1 MAMAKTHVR
10 AHEWVA
16 GRYRLLEVVQ
26 RGTNRVCWYAEDAET
41 GRPRLVTRVELPAG
55 RTRET
60 GRRTAARVLRSSEV
74 MTRLRPGRVATVL
87 DAVEEAGALWTVAEW
102 IDGTPLDEFLAR
114 QGALAHPRAAR
125 IGLELL
131 DVLEAAHR
139 EGVTHGELSPGQVF
153 VRDEGPVVVTGF
165 GWAGATLAPRVTAP
179 SYASPEQARD
189 QRIGPAAD
197 LWALGAILYTMTEGR
212 PPFRDRGGPEATLRG
227 VDRLPPL
234 TPLRAGP
241 LTPAVH
247 GLLRKES
254 QERLSRSLVREALT
268 RVLAEDSG
276 DGPPTGSGSR
286 PRVGRGWG
294 GRTVAAG
301 TALAVVTVSGAV
313 LYATRGLPGSESAA
327 SAPPPRTSAAA
338 TPTDSSPPAAPT
350 PSPTASAPSPTASA
364 PSPTASATAP
374 AAPGGDRLPN
384 GYRGH
389 TAPEGFTVALPD
401 GWKRLRTAR
410 GGDLSYRVTY
420 GPGGSDPRTLSVTYS
435 ERLGPDPVAVWR
447 DDVQPGLERLGGFR
461 RIGTIRATTYQGY
474 EAADMEW
481 LSGTGS
487 ERLRTFGRG
496 FLIGGHRGYSLRF
509 TTADGAWDS
518 ADSRSALDTFLR
530 TFRVP
535 KN

>member
-26 RGTNRVCWYAEDAET
+26 RGTNRVCWYAEDVET
-41 GRPRLVTRVELPAG
+41 GRPRLVTRVELPADG
-55 RTRET
+55 TEGT
-60 GRRTAARVLRSSEV
+60 GRRTAARVLRTCEI
-74 MTRLRPGRVATVL
+74 MARLRPGRVAAVV

-102 IDGTPLDEFLAR
+102 IDGTPLDELLAR
-114 QGALAHPRAAR
+114 QGALPYPRAAR

-131 DVLEAAHR
+131 DVLEAAHG

-165 GWAGATLAPRVTAP
+165 GWAGTTLAPRVTAP

-227 VDRLPPL
+227 VDRLPL
-234 TPLRAGP
+234 RTPLRAGP
-241 LTPAVH
+241 LTSAVQ

-254 QERLSRSLVREALT
+254 WERLPRTQAREALT
-268 RVLAEDSG
+268 RVLTEDAG
-276 DGPPTGSGSR
+276 DDGPAGPGSR
-286 PRVGRGWG
+286 PRTRRGRS
-294 GRTVAAG
+294 GRVLAAG
-301 TALAVVTVSGAV
+301 TALAVVTVSGAA
-313 LYATRGLPGSESAA
+313 LYATRGLPATEPSAA
-327 SAPPPRTSAAA
+327 APPPRTTAAA
-338 TPTDSSPPAAPT
+338 TPAGSSPAATPAPT
-350 PSPTASAPSPTASA
+350 A
-364 PSPTASATAP
+364 PTASATGP
-374 AAPGGDRLPN
+374 ARPGPGVLPN

-389 TAPEGFTVALPD
+389 TAAEGFTVALPD
-401 GWKRLRTAR
+401 GWKRLRTTR
-410 GGDLSYRVTY
+410 GSDLSYRVTY
-420 GPGGSDPRTLSVTYS
+420 GPGGSDPRTLAVTYS
-435 ERLGPDPVAVWR
+435 RRLGADPVAVWR
-447 DDVQPGLERLGGFR
+447 NDVQPGLERSEGFR

-481 LSGTGS
+481 LSGSGHD
-487 ERLRTFGRG
+487 RVRTFGRG
-496 FLIGGHRGYSLRF
+496 FLLGDHRGYSLRF
-509 TTADGAWDS
+509 TTAADAWDA
-518 ADSRSALDTFLR
+518 ADSRYALDTFLR

-535 KN
+535 KD

>member
-1 MAMAKTHVR
+1 MAMAETQVR
-10 AHEWVA
+10 AHEWPA

-26 RGTNRVCWYAEDAET
+26 RGTNRVCWYAEDAAT

-55 RTRET
+55 GTPET
-60 GRRTAARVLRSSEV
+60 GRLTAARVLRASEV
-74 MTRLRPGRVATVL
+74 MARLCPGRVATVL

-102 IDGTPLDEFLAR
+102 IDGMPLDELLAR
-114 QGALAHPRAAR
+114 QGTLPYARAAR

-131 DVLEAAHR
+131 DVLEAAHG

-153 VRDEGPVVVTGF
+153 VRAEGPVVVTGF
-165 GWAGATLAPRVTAP
+165 GWAGATLVPRVTAP

-227 VDRLPPL
+227 VDRLPL
-234 TPLRAGP
+234 RTPLRAGP
-241 LTPAVH
+241 LTPAVQ

-254 QERLSRSLVREALT
+254 GERLPRPLAREALT
-268 RVLAEDSG
+268 RVLAEDAR
-276 DGPPTGSGSR
+276 DGTPTGPGAR
-286 PRVGRGWG
+286 LRAAVRRTGRGWG

-313 LYATRGLPGSESAA
+313 LYATRDLPGTEPSAA
-327 SAPPPRTSAAA
+327 VPPPRTSAAP
-338 TPTDSSPPAAPT
+338 TPTGSSPAAAPT
-350 PSPTASAPSPTASA
+350 PA
-364 PSPTASATAP
+364 PTASATAP
-374 AAPGGDRLPN
+374 AAPGGNVLPN

-410 GGDLSYRVTY
+410 GGDHSYRVTY

-447 DDVQPGLERLGGFR
+447 DDVQPGLERLGGFH
-461 RIGTIRATTYQGY
+461 RIGTVRATRYQGY

-487 ERLRTFGRG
+487 DRVRTFGRG
-496 FLIGGHRGYSLRF
+496 FLLGGHRGYSLRF
-509 TTADGAWDS
+509 TAPAGAWDS

-530 TFRVP
+530 TFRAQD
-535 KN
+535 N